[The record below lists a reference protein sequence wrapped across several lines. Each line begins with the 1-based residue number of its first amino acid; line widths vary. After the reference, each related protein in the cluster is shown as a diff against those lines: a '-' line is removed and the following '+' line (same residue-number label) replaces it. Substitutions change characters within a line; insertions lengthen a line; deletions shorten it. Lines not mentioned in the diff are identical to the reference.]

1 MIKKI
6 IKKLQFNSD
15 ENIYDIIKKIKF
27 LAIHTNNTPIAFI
40 TNRTG
45 KCIGTLTLSDF
56 YRLKNKKNLKAKYVM
71 NKKFI
76 YINKNNSENLILRK
90 FEKSFLDNDPNI
102 KTIPVL
108 DSKKKIVDLI
118 NFKDFQKKNIFLK
131 SSKKPKNKFINVR
144 IPARLSFS
152 GGGTDFS
159 NLIDKSKIYI
169 LASSI
174 NKFINI
180 EINVLNSKS
189 QYLFIEG
196 KKINIRSKQNQ
207 NRYRLIYKIL
217 DFYNISFGYSLK
229 IDYEFSRGSGL
240 GGSSALTVAIVSGLD
255 KIIFDKVNLKHVI
268 NKAYRIERIDSKI
281 SGGWQDFFTSTYG
294 GFCWIT
300 MDKKGIDVKK
310 IRLSKKIINNI
321 EKNLIFFKF
330 GQSRDSSKIQSKLE
344 YKINKSKF
352 FFKKLVLKMNNITH
366 EIKYA
371 LKLNNIKKL
380 GKLQHKNWL
389 LKKKINQNISN
400 HVTNNLYSKIINLG
414 AYGGKILGAGDAG
427 YLMINSDI
435 KYQKEIIRYLSRFG
449 YKEERMKFTQ
459 KGVEISNKKL

>member
-15 ENIYDIIKKIKF
+15 EKANDVIKKIKL
-27 LAIHTNNTPIAFI
+27 LAKYTNNTPIAFI
-40 TNRTG
+40 INRYG

-56 YRLKNKKNLKAKYVM
+56 YRLKSPNDLKAKNVM

-76 YINKNNSENLILRK
+76 YVNKNNSENLILRM

-108 DSKKKIVDLI
+108 DEKKRIIDLI
-118 NFKDFQKKNIFLK
+118 NFEDFQKKNIFLK
-131 SSKKPKNKFINVR
+131 SNKKPKTKSVNVR

-159 NLIDKSKIYI
+159 NLINESKIYI
-169 LASSI
+169 LSSSI
-174 NKFINI
+174 NKYINI

-189 QYLFIEG
+189 QYLLIEG
-196 KKINIRSKQNQ
+196 KRINIRSKQNQ
-207 NRYRLIYKIL
+207 KKYRLVYKIL
-217 DFYNISFGYSLK
+217 DFYNVNFGFILK

-255 KIIFDKVNLKHVI
+255 KILFGKVNLKHVI
-268 NKAYRIERIDSKI
+268 NKSYRIERIDSKI
-281 SGGWQDFFTSTYG
+281 SGGWQDFFTSMYG
-294 GFCWIT
+294 GFCWIV
-300 MDKKGIDVKK
+300 MHKKGIDVKK
-310 IRLSKKIINNI
+310 IHLSKNKIQNI

-330 GQSRDSSKIQSKLE
+330 GRSRDSSKIQEKLE
-344 YKINKSKF
+344 YKINKSKI

-371 LKLNNIKKL
+371 LKANNVKKL

-400 HVTNNLYSKIINLG
+400 YATNNLYTKIINMG
-414 AYGGKILGAGDAG
+414 AYGGKILGAGNSG
-427 YLMINSDI
+427 YLMINSDR
-435 KYQKEIIRYLSRFG
+435 KYQKEIIRYLMKFG
-449 YKEERMKFTQ
+449 YIEEKINFTQ
-459 KGVEISNKKL
+459 KGIEISKKKL

>member
-15 ENIYDIIKKIKF
+15 ENIYDIIKKIKV

-56 YRLKNKKNLKAKYVM
+56 YRLKNKKNLKAKYAM

-108 DSKKKIVDLI
+108 DGKKKIVDLI

-207 NRYRLIYKIL
+207 KRYRLIYKIL

-255 KIIFDKVNLKHVI
+255 KIFFDKINLKHVI

-310 IRLSKKIINNI
+310 ISLSKNIIKNI

-352 FFKKLVLKMNNITH
+352 LFKKLALKMNKITH

-400 HVTNNLYSKIINLG
+400 HITNILYSKIINLG
-414 AYGGKILGAGDAG
+414 AYGGKILGAGNGG
-427 YLMINSDI
+427 YLMVNSDK
-435 KYQKEIIRYLSRFG
+435 KYQKEIIRYLSRSG
-449 YKEERMKFTQ
+449 YKEEKIKFTQ
-459 KGVEISNKKL
+459 QGVKISKKKL